1 MSVATTYAEA
11 VFEAARD
18 AGAVD
23 VVAGDLAGFSEAVA
37 GSDDLRA
44 VLHDPKIDTRAKK
57 GIVGSLTEGAH
68 PVVVNFLQVLL
79 DRGRMADFPDIVEAF
94 ERRVSLAE
102 DRLQVEAITA
112 VPLPEDLRA
121 RIVEQIQQK
130 TGAAVDLTETVDPE
144 IVGGL
149 VLQIGESVVD
159 GSVRHRIDELRE
171 TLRSSRV
178 DAAVTG

>member
-23 VVAGDLAGFSEAVA
+23 DVARDLRTFSEAVA
-37 GSDDLRA
+37 GSDDLGA
-44 VLHDPKIDTRAKK
+44 ALHDPKIDTRAKK
-57 GIVGSLTEGAH
+57 GIVASIVDGAH

-79 DRGRMADFPDIVEAF
+79 DRGRMSEFPQILEAF
-94 ERRVSLAE
+94 EHRLSVAE
-102 DRLQVEAITA
+102 HRLEVQAITA
-112 VPLPEDLRA
+112 VPLPDDLRA
-121 RIVEQIQQK
+121 RIVEQIQEK
-130 TGAAVDLTETVDPE
+130 TGAAVDLTETVDPD

-149 VLQIGESVVD
+149 VLQVGESVVD

-171 TLRSSRV
+171 ALRSSRV
-178 DAAVTG
+178 DAAVTI